1 MCFFFFPF
9 QTSEILAA
17 LAAVIEGYNAEEKA
31 AQLKKVGTGSIAPHS
46 CVFTPLPEL
55 LFALPGI
62 IIIIIINAQNNG
74 VFEFRVK
81 NAAGKEAYW
90 TIDLK
95 KTGVV
100 KKGEAKSSLGLKPD
114 VTIILSDETFV
125 DIADG
130 KTTGQKAFMTGAL
143 KTKGNMMLATKLD
156 GVLKVCQL
164 SICLVFMLAYTE
176 LRMLSEHEGQGEAL
190 NCGVLCRVSATYLF

>member
-1 MCFFFFPF
+1 MSDIKVEGYK
-9 QTSEILAA
+9 TSVILAA
-17 LAAVIEGYNAEEKA
+17 LAQVFDGYNDEEKA
-31 AQLKKVGTGSIAPHS
+31 AQLKK
-46 CVFTPLPEL
+46 
-55 LFALPGI
+55 
-62 IIIIIINAQNNG
+62 NNG

-81 NAAGKEAYW
+81 DATGKEAFW

-95 KTGVV
+95 KTGAV
-100 KKGEAKSSLGLKPD
+100 KKGEAKSLGLKPD

-156 GVLKVCQL
+156 GVLKSTKGKTKL
-164 SICLVFMLAYTE
+164 
-176 LRMLSEHEGQGEAL
+176 
-190 NCGVLCRVSATYLF
+190 